1 MPNFLPQVLPDDE
14 IAEGI
19 TSFSWKQSE
28 VFNVAHTQAKGYV
41 KCDGHNIKLIHIFL
55 VGSGGTGKSHL
66 TNMIYNTIPKT
77 LLYHCKDPE
86 KPRVL
91 LLEAAGYQQ

>member
-1 MPNFLPQVLPDDE
+1 MV
-14 IAEGI
+14 
-19 TSFSWKQSE
+19 
-28 VFNVAHTQAKGYV
+28 HTQAKGYV
-41 KCDGHNIKLIHIFL
+41 KYDGHNIELIHIFL
-55 VGSGGTGKSHL
+55 LGSRGTGKSHL

-91 LLEAAGYQQ
+91 FRESAGYQQ